1 MKFTSD
7 ISDKTKQ
14 ERIDEENKKIVDK
27 YFPETFIGVFRSIN
41 EWIVEGIWN
50 TEAFVAE
57 LQSRY
62 MVKEPHE
69 LSHYEKL
76 LVYNFWDLQQEDIDE
91 GFPELVQKAYDGD
104 ASFSAISRLLVFTNN
119 MKKNQIPFP
128 CEVDYNNVMKGVEKR
143 FDLVKKGIINEEL
156 RFVYADNDSIENE
169 AIKINKYIT
178 DLPMKSAIWENRE
191 RLIKYLQG
199 DRSISI
205 YELNNKIYTSF
216 DDEMLTIFI
225 NKYSIAN
232 NHDKMELMHLI
243 KGINFVSDEYSDEK
257 DIRET
262 KKNYNR
268 LEAFLECNIADSKDS
283 ISSSILRRF
292 KNELQT
298 IQSCFEKRVS
308 EKQKSNEDE
317 QTVE

>member
-1 MKFTSD
+1 M
-7 ISDKTKQ
+7 
-14 ERIDEENKKIVDK
+14 
-27 YFPETFIGVFRSIN
+27 
-41 EWIVEGIWN
+41 
-50 TEAFVAE
+50 
-57 LQSRY
+57 
-62 MVKEPHE
+62 H
-69 LSHYEKL
+69 
-76 LVYNFWDLQQEDIDE
+76 E

-143 FDLVKKGIINEEL
+143 FDLVKNGIINEEL
-156 RFVYADNDSIENE
+156 GFVYADNDSIENE

-199 DRSISI
+199 DTSISI